1 MGSGIGKRIQE
12 MNRTNNG
19 ALARI
24 EAVESQNKQIIA
36 ALNQSLAAI
45 EQRLRGLEEALE
57 ATVECVGVESVQDA
71 IEDIRQRKA
80 EMQAEFEKQSLQKA
94 IDDGRAVPA
103 EIVGEQTLIVGRE
116 YDANGKVLPGGRV
129 QLFFS
134 QIVPDMVDV
143 LKGKTVGTV
152 LDLPA
157 GGKFEILEIYGLV
170 KKDAAP
176 ATAESPPASEAPVD
190 ITAELADAP
199 AAAGAKEAAQN

>member
-1 MGSGIGKRIQE
+1 

-45 EQRLRGLEEALE
+45 EQRLRALEEALE

-103 EIVGEQTLIVGRE
+103 EVVGEQTLIVGRE
-116 YDANGKVLPGGRV
+116 YDASGKVLPGGRV

-134 QIVPDMVDV
+134 QIVPEMVEV

-176 ATAESPPASEAPVD
+176 ATAESAPASEAPAD
-190 ITAELADAP
+190 ITAELSDAP
-199 AAAGAKEAAQN
+199 AAEAAPEAAQG